1 VSKDEKKIGNFSMNS
16 LLYRIIRDY
25 VAPMFRRPKG
35 LQVAALC
42 TRGVGDDKRVLLI
55 TSRGTG
61 RWILPKGWPIRGLAC
76 SQAALQEAWEEAG
89 VKEATAKADPI
100 GSYAYD
106 KTMGSGLPV
115 PVEALVYSVSVEG
128 LEVEFPEAG
137 QRELRWVTPTEA
149 ANLVDEP
156 ELKTILNVM
165 APNNVS

>member
-1 VSKDEKKIGNFSMNS
+1 VSKDKKKIGSIRMRSS
-16 LLYRIIRDY
+16 LNRILRDY

-42 TRGVGDDKRVLLI
+42 TRGVGDDEQVLLI

-61 RWILPKGWPIRGLAC
+61 RWVLPKGWPIRGLAS

-89 VKEATAKADPI
+89 VKDATAKAEPI

-115 PVEALVYSVSVEG
+115 PVEALIYSVSVQG
-128 LEVEFPEAG
+128 LESEFPEAG
-137 QRELRWVTPTEA
+137 QRELRWVSPTEA

-156 ELKTILNVM
+156 ELKSILNVM
-165 APNNVS
+165 APKGAS

>member
-1 VSKDEKKIGNFSMNS
+1 MKSS
-16 LLYRIIRDY
+16 LKRIFCDY
-25 VAPMFRRPKG
+25 VAPMLRRPKG

-42 TRGVGDDKRVLLI
+42 TRGVGDEKRVLLI

-89 VKEATAKADPI
+89 VKDATAKDDPI

-128 LEVEFPEAG
+128 LEVVFPEAG
-137 QRELRWVTPTEA
+137 QRELRWVTLTEA

-156 ELKTILNVM
+156 ELKSILNVM
-165 APNNVS
+165 APNGTS